1 MGTQE
6 KTKKF
11 AGIEVPPDLTRK
23 NFFFLYLNTLIMGML
38 MVMPAIVQPSFLQ
51 DIIRVSPKYFG
62 FINGFL
68 QNMSQIA
75 TLAFVGLVGAPSDQ
89 TGRTV
94 LAISGFIVTG
104 VFYYLFGQSVEI
116 ASALNISPEFAS
128 KVCAILNFA
137 PSQAAEFVDFAPG
150 LLMGYLLRLILGI
163 GMILVYPQFIT
174 MVADYTCEK
183 DRGKGMAFNGM
194 MMGLASIIIFAAV
207 APIGEKT
214 GVGGLF
220 VFAAVMAV
228 VGTIGTL
235 VFLKERMPETQKDD
249 KKSFK
254 EVFGVVTKS
263 PAIKASCLCSLISR
277 ADIGV
282 MATYIIA
289 WSVLQA
295 DALQITSEAAT
306 KKGAIPMIIMSV
318 VAFLSFPIV
327 GVLLDKWGRLPTIIL
342 TLVSGGIGFFLVA
355 LASSPFSG
363 IVYFAV
369 VLIGLGIAGSIAG
382 ANTMATDVSPKAMVG
397 AVLGWLNTAQPIG
410 MLFFLQVG
418 GYLFDVLGPGWAFG
432 LKGAGDLI
440 LAVWLLVVYKG
451 ISREIQAHKQ
461 SAAQA

>member
-1 MGTQE
+1 MAEQQTA
-6 KTKKF
+6 KKF
-11 AGIEVPPDLTRK
+11 AGIEVAPDLTRK

-38 MVMPAIVQPSFLQ
+38 MVMPAIVQPAFLQ
-51 DIIRVSPKYFG
+51 DIIQVSPKYFG

-75 TLAFVGLVGAPSDQ
+75 TLAFVGIVGALSDK
-89 TGRTV
+89 TGRKI
-94 LAISGFIVTG
+94 LAIIGFAVMG
-104 VFYYLFGQSVEI
+104 VFYYLFGQSVAI
-116 ASALNISPEFAS
+116 AAALHIPADFAAQ
-128 KVCAILNFA
+128 VCALLNFA
-137 PSQAAEFVDFAPG
+137 PSKAAEFVEFAPG
-150 LLMGYLLRLILGI
+150 LLVGYLLRLIVGI

-174 MVADYTCEK
+174 MVADYTYEK

-194 MMGLASIIIFAAV
+194 MMGLASILIFAAV
-207 APIGEKT
+207 APIGAKT
-214 GVGGLF
+214 GVSGLF
-220 VFAAVMAV
+220 IFAAVMAAC
-228 VGTIGTL
+228 GIAGTL
-235 VFLKERMPETQKDD
+235 LFLKERLPEI
-249 KKSFK
+249 KKEEKKNFK
-254 EVFGVVTKS
+254 EVCGVVMQS

-295 DALQITSEAAT
+295 DKLQITSEAAT
-306 KKGAIPMIIMSV
+306 KKGAVPMIIMSV
-318 VAFLSFPIV
+318 VAFLSFPII
-327 GVLLDKWGRLPTIIL
+327 GVLLDRWGRLPTIIL
-342 TLVSGGIGFFLVA
+342 TLVSGGVGFILIAF
-355 LASSPFSG
+355 ASGPFSG

-432 LKGAGDLI
+432 LKGAADLL
-440 LAVWLLVVYKG
+440 LAVFLLTISKG
-451 ISREIQAHKQ
+451 ISQELQTRKQAAE
-461 SAAQA
+461 S